1 MNTQKISTQEELNV
15 SAEKTINKNS
25 ISNEEL
31 IKITEIPETP
41 FKFVERKDIEE
52 SFITLGNI
60 KLSENIL
67 FEEVYTY
74 IDSWEFKINL
84 IAGICAKI
92 LHEEKKLNNTKNSS
106 L

>member
-1 MNTQKISTQEELNV
+1 MNTQKTSTQEELYV
-15 SAEKTINKNS
+15 SVENTHNKKSN
-25 ISNEEL
+25 SNEEL
-31 IKITEIPETP
+31 IKLTEIPETP
-41 FKFVERKDIEE
+41 FKFVVRKDIKE

-74 IDSWEFKINL
+74 IDSWEFKIDL

-92 LHEEKKLNNTKNSS
+92 LHEEKKLNNTKNSN